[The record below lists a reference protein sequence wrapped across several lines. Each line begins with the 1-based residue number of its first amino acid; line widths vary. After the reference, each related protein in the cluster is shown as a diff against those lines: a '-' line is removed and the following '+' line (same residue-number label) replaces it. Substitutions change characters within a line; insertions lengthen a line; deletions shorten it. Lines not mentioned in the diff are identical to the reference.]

1 MDLIVYQMVELEVM
15 HVTNGN
21 RRIEVLTGTS
31 VTKLNL
37 TIRTNRNTFPEL
49 SVVIIIMQIIH
60 NLRSDRVLILLLE
73 LIPIGIDVIVS
84 HNKKVMDIFLVC
96 TIEYRSLNIETKYL
110 GCKGQMNLEDLSD
123 IHT

>member
-1 MDLIVYQMVELEVM
+1 M